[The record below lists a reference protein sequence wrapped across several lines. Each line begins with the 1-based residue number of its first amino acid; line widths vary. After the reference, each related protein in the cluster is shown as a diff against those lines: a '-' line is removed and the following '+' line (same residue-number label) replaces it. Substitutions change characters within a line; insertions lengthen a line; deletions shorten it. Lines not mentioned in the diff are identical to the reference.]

1 MIDAVPSVASPLGRF
16 KTLEQ
21 HIIEQQE
28 AFPHSTGAFSRL
40 IRDIS
45 LAAKIVN
52 REINKAGLVD
62 IGGATGVVNVQ
73 GETQQK
79 LDAMAH
85 TELVRALRRGGEC
98 CLIGS
103 EEYADPIIIESDN
116 GVNGEYMVLFD
127 PLDGSSNI
135 EVNVSVGTIFSIYH
149 LPPGEVP
156 SLEAALRPGDEQVA
170 AGYVIYGSSTMFV
183 YTTGQGVDGFT
194 LDPSI
199 GEFFLSHPN
208 IRIPDRGK
216 MYSINEGYYRAF
228 EPGLRRY
235 IKWMQEEDAATG
247 RPYTSRYIGSY
258 ISDFHRN
265 LLKGGIFM
273 YPLTA
278 KNPKGKLRLMY
289 EVNPTAYIVEQ
300 AGGLAL
306 DGYERVMERVPGSLH
321 ERCPLFIGSRAMV
334 ERARAFLLG
343 EEGGG
348 NGLS

>member
-1 MIDAVPSVASPLGRF
+1 MQETVPPIVSPVGQW

-21 HIIEQQE
+21 FIIEQEQSL
-28 AFPHSTGAFSRL
+28 PHSTGAFSRL

-62 IGGATGVVNVQ
+62 LGGSSGVVNVQ

-85 TELVRALRRGGEC
+85 NELVRALRRGGEC

-103 EEYADPIIIESDN
+103 EEYADPIVLDTPNGES
-116 GVNGEYMVLFD
+116 GEYMVLFD

-149 LPPGEVP
+149 LPPGIPP
-156 SLEAALRPGDEQVA
+156 SLEAALRPGTEQVA

-183 YTTGQGVDGFT
+183 YTTGRGVNGFT
-194 LDPSI
+194 LDQSI
-199 GEFFLSHPN
+199 GEFFLSHPD
-208 IRIPDRGK
+208 IRIPDTGRI
-216 MYSINEGYYRAF
+216 YSINEGYYHAF

-235 IKWMQEEDAATG
+235 IKWMQEEDASTG
-247 RPYTSRYIGSY
+247 RPYTTRYIGSY

-265 LLKGGIFM
+265 LLKGGIFI

-278 KNPKGKLRLMY
+278 KNPGGKLRLMY
-289 EVNPTAYIVEQ
+289 EVNPTAFIVEQ
-300 AGGLAL
+300 AGGLAT
-306 DGYERVMERVPGSLH
+306 DGYDRVMERVPRSLH
-321 ERCPLFIGSRAMV
+321 ERCPLYIGSREMV
-334 ERARAFLLG
+334 ERARMFL
-343 EEGGG
+343 EGG
-348 NGLS
+348 